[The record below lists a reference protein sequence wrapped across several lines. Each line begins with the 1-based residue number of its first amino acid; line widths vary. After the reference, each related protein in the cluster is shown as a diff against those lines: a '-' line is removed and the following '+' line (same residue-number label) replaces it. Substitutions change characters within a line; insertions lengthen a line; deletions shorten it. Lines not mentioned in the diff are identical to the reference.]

1 MGVQLGLRDLVANQG
16 DNFYKLSTI
25 PPRMLPAP
33 KSLIEQEEKIRAYWM
48 TEVLDS
54 MSSLGAG
61 WNLSLSR
68 PENEAWFPCNE
79 TVWAFPENATA
90 FSSFGDSE
98 VSSAFSIY
106 LNLVTHQLYQ
116 VHLFL
121 QQSYDATSAVDRVR
135 WQAQCVNVDNA
146 LTKWRESDLN
156 SRNLNQ
162 ATSNPDSTDVLSAVT
177 FDA

>member
-1 MGVQLGLRDLVANQG
+1 MIRMGTQLGLRDLVANKC
-16 DNFYKLSTI
+16 DNFNKLSTL
-25 PPRMLPAP
+25 PPRMIPVP
-33 KSLIEQEEKIRAYWM
+33 TSLIEQEEKIRAYWM

-79 TVWAFPENATA
+79 TVWAFPEKATS
-90 FSSFGDSE
+90 FSSFDDSE
-98 VSSAFSIY
+98 VSSAFSLY

-121 QQSYDATSAVDRVR
+121 QQSYDATSAVDRAR
-135 WQAQCVNVDNA
+135 WQSQCIAVDESLN
-146 LTKWRESDLN
+146 KWQN
-156 SRNLNQ
+156 MNLKTNYFGH
-162 ATSNPDSTDVLSAVT
+162 DSTMVLSAVT
-177 FDA
+177 FNT